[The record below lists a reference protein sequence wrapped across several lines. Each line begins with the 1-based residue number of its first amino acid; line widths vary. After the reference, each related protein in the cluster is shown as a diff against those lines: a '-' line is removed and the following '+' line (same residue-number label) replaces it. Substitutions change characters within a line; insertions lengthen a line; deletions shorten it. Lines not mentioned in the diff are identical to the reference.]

1 MSHALQG
8 GFLTIGPPGKSP
20 LLITESF
27 ITEIQYLVLKEK
39 VFSSVFKHSLK
50 SDIFSH
56 STQQFALVIC
66 FLFLKTD
73 LSFSLEY

>member
-8 GFLTIGPPGKSP
+8 GFLTIRPPGKSP

>member
-27 ITEIQYLVLKEK
+27 ITEIQYVVLKEK
-39 VFSSVFKHSLK
+39 VVSSSVFS
-50 SDIFSH
+50 
-56 STQQFALVIC
+56 STV
-66 FLFLKTD
+66 
-73 LSFSLEY
+73 